1 SFINLTMLGVTV
13 HSFRFWFAA
22 FCLAA
27 AFVTPAVAA
36 PAKMSTVPF
45 LGEKPKDPALRT
57 KLTRDIRQFRA
68 GEQVALQE
76 ITLFCELDRQNLGRR
91 SLYDAWNKRC
101 KNREAI
107 WNTKYR
113 QKGEGR
119 MIDMQMRLYAER
131 RLAMAKFSSGY
142 FTEKEAIGKKVRR
155 RGDVARHVKEA
166 LRQKKM
172 LIQVSL
178 QNLRFFFALRDL
190 IDAAQK

>member
-1 SFINLTMLGVTV
+1 M

-27 AFVTPAVAA
+27 AFVAPVVAA
-36 PAKMSTVPF
+36 PAKMSPVPF
-45 LGEKPKDPALRT
+45 LGEKPKDAVLRT
-57 KLTRDIRQFRA
+57 KLISDIRQFRA

-91 SLYDAWNKRC
+91 SLYVAWNKRC
-101 KNREAI
+101 KNRETI
-107 WNTKYR
+107 WNSKYR
-113 QKGEGR
+113 HKGEGR

-131 RLAMAKFSSGY
+131 RLSMAQFSSGY
-142 FTEKEAIGKKVRR
+142 FTEKEAIGPKVRR
-155 RGDVARHVKEA
+155 RGDVAKHVKEA

-172 LIQVSL
+172 LIQVSI

-190 IDAAQK
+190 IDQAKK